1 MSIHVRVVT
10 PVTTRDERTY
20 ELVRELQS
28 PGVEIDAVEIS
39 EGPPAIETE
48 ADDARAVPGTVQR
61 IVEAQ
66 RDNVDAVVIDCM
78 GDPGLEA
85 ARKLVSIPVLGP
97 CQVSFHTAAMMSE
110 RFSVVTVQ
118 ESTCAMLAT
127 LASRYGVAER
137 LASVSSIDVPVL
149 ELESNPDRVQS
160 LLCEHALR
168 AVRERDAGVIVL
180 GCTGFL
186 GVAEAIGRYLR
197 EQNGVH
203 VPVIDPMRLSILT
216 AVTWVRA
223 RLTRG
228 CATEL

>member
-1 MSIHVRVVT
+1 MRIHVRVVT

-20 ELVRELQS
+20 ELARELQS
-28 PGVEIDAVEIS
+28 PGVTIDAVEIA

-66 RDNVDAVVIDCM
+66 RDGVDAVVIDCM

-85 ARKLVSIPVLGP
+85 ARRLVSIPVLGP
-97 CQVSFHTAAMMSE
+97 CQVSLHTASMLSE
-110 RFSVVTVQ
+110 HFSVVIVQ
-118 ESTCAMLAT
+118 ETTCSMLMKLAM
-127 LASRYGVAER
+127 RYGVVDR

-149 ELESNPDRVQS
+149 ELESNPDRVQA

-168 AVRERDAGVIVL
+168 AVREQGADVIVL

-186 GVAEAIGRYLR
+186 GLADAIGRYLH
-197 EQNGVH
+197 EKTGDY

-223 RLTRG
+223 RLRQ
-228 CATEL
+228 